1 MKLIWLKL
9 SDFEWWHQVWDL
21 HQFSAMAQQGHF
33 VGAEMIPV
41 CVTEALCHLCWGDKQ
56 HFCSQQELGT
66 DK

>member
-21 HQFSAMAQQGHF
+21 HQLSAKAQQGHF
-33 VGAEMIPV
+33 VGPEHDP
-41 CVTEALCHLCWGDKQ
+41 CVWL
-56 HFCSQQELGT
+56 ELSVICAAVTNSSSVPNRSWGT